1 MLARELQCPVIA
13 LSQLNRSVETR
24 PDKRPMMSDLRDSGS
39 IEQDADLILMA
50 YRDEYY
56 NPDGPYKGLAE
67 MLIRKHRMGELG
79 EIRLVFQGEFSRFRD
94 ADPDAWRQAQEA
106 ARIAKPM
113 TRRRIP
119 LDE

>member
-1 MLARELQCPVIA
+1 
-13 LSQLNRSVETR
+13 
-24 PDKRPMMSDLRDSGS
+24 MMADLRDSGS

-67 MLIRKHRMGELG
+67 LLIRKQRMGELG
-79 EIRLVFQGEFSRFRD
+79 DVRLIFQGEYSRFRD

-106 ARIAKPM
+106 AKLARPM
-113 TRRRIP
+113 ARRRSP